1 MYKLQDIR
9 DIHLEITSRCHAKCP
24 MCPRRINGGPL
35 NPFIH
40 LDDITLEI
48 FKKWF
53 PEDFIKQLDSLFMC
67 GNLGDPIVSKDTL
80 EIYQHLRAVNPR
92 IGLAMH
98 TNGSA
103 KSKEWWRKLAKV
115 NVKVTFGLDG
125 LKDTNHLY
133 RISTDFDKII
143 GNANAFIEEGG
154 FAKWHMLVFKHNEH
168 QVEEAKEMS
177 QNLGFKTFTTK
188 HTSRFHQGALQVIDE
203 KGNPLHK
210 LEPTQKSAEMIP
222 LVKESQNE
230 TTPTIICKAVKNRQ
244 LYVSACGNISPC
256 CWLDMEWIPPYQ
268 ASRIDYMDRIGEFP
282 NLNKHSLKEIFDNG
296 YFDKIE
302 KTWGHTPLQECGK
315 QCGSFD
321 KLGAQFED

>member
-9 DIHLEITSRCHAKCP
+9 DIHLEITSRCQAKCP

-115 NVKVTFGLDG
+115 NVKVTFGLDTG
-125 LKDTNHLY
+125 AEFNQINSRINKKVLKHFYPKKRIQLTGASSKKIEVLY
-133 RISTDFDKII
+133 GDLHRVKLTDKIYF
-143 GNANAFIEEGG
+143 GPM
-154 FAKWHMLVFKHNEH
+154 K
-168 QVEEAKEMS
+168 
-177 QNLGFKTFTTK
+177 
-188 HTSRFHQGALQVIDE
+188 
-203 KGNPLHK
+203 
-210 LEPTQKSAEMIP
+210 
-222 LVKESQNE
+222 
-230 TTPTIICKAVKNRQ
+230 TIIT
-244 LYVSACGNISPC
+244 
-256 CWLDMEWIPPYQ
+256 
-268 ASRIDYMDRIGEFP
+268 
-282 NLNKHSLKEIFDNG
+282 NLNNMNKAFGTNLDGILGHDFFAQKRTFLRFEIDPKKSDF
-296 YFDKIE
+296 FFLALASVPR
-302 KTWGHTPLQECGK
+302 KTDSFEV
-315 QCGSFD
+315 GS
-321 KLGAQFED
+321 